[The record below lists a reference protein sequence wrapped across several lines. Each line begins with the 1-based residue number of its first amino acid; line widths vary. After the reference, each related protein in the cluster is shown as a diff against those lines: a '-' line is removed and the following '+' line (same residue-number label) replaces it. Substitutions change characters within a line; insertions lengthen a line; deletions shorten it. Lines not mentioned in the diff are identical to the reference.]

1 MVYNIVVSLSRGVF
15 TYTLTNTLFHQ
26 VIIVR
31 KRPPL
36 SFPQLLK
43 PAQKCYRSLA
53 MIQHNINSKQKFNV
67 TKKSLER
74 DLINYLELRSTLLMK
89 MEDVLGHYEQRA
101 PQ

>member
-1 MVYNIVVSLSRGVF
+1 
-15 TYTLTNTLFHQ
+15 
-26 VIIVR
+26 
-31 KRPPL
+31 
-36 SFPQLLK
+36 
-43 PAQKCYRSLA
+43 